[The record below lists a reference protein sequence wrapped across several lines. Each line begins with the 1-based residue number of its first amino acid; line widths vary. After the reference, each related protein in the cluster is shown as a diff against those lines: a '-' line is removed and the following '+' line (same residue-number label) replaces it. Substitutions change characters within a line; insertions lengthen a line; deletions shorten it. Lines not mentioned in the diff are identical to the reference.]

1 MSNIQ
6 GTIYKIGTKE
16 VKSEKFSKRDLILE
30 VIEGEYKQYLS
41 IQFSNSKCDLLDSF
55 NIGSKVSVSINL
67 KGRLWTGNDN
77 IEKCFNTLEGWKIEA
92 FTAEKKPLGNI
103 EAAFQEESIKMM
115 AEDDDEFEGLPF

>member
-1 MSNIQ
+1 MKIE
-6 GTIYKIGTKE
+6 GLVYKIGTKE
-16 VKSEKFSKRDLILE
+16 VKSEKFTKQDVILE
-30 VIEGEYKQYLS
+30 VDEGPYNQHLS
-41 IQFSNSKCDLLDSF
+41 IQFVNDKCALLQNLAVGNKVGIEI
-55 NIGSKVSVSINL
+55 NI

-115 AEDDDEFEGLPF
+115 AEENDDLPF